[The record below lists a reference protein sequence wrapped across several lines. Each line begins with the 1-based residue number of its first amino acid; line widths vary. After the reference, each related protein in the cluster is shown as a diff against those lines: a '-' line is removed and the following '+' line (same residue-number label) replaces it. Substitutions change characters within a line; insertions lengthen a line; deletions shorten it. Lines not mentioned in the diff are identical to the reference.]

1 MRNRVKYLNYRIV
14 YCLNL
19 LNVFVLLFPSSPF
32 PSKNVLR
39 INGKRRARSNQP
51 YLRILHTLN
60 IFYAIYIYIPRH
72 TWRAQDRCAKSQ
84 WQVRGSYSPNTI
96 TRVILTVLTLALGI
110 SPRDD
115 TLLVSLVGPWRN
127 APPCDHIVATI
138 TA

>member
-1 MRNRVKYLNYRIV
+1 MYR
-14 YCLNL
+14 
-19 LNVFVLLFPSSPF
+19 VLLKFIKRICFALPLLSFSLQKCFTNKWKTESAIESTVSSYITY
-32 PSKNVLR
+32 VE
-39 INGKRRARSNQP
+39 
-51 YLRILHTLN
+51 YILCN
-60 IFYAIYIYIPRH
+60 IYIPRH